1 MKAIL
6 TKVKWN
12 KGTLDNGQAYD
23 YTRVSLQL
31 PVNPHATNE
40 FGVDILDCDFGTSD
54 KHVELLGFK
63 GKLPCEVDLDM
74 EQVMS
79 KGKLVN
85 VVKNIRP
92 ISSIRSTKPM
102 E

>member
-1 MKAIL
+1 MKVIL

-23 YTRVSLQL
+23 YTRVSLQM
-31 PVNPHATNE
+31 PINPDSTNE
-40 FGVDILDCDFGTSD
+40 FGVDMLECDYGKSENHVKLLD
-54 KHVELLGFK
+54 LK
-63 GKLPCEVDLDM
+63 GSLPCEVEVDI

-79 KGKLVN
+79 KGKLIN
-85 VVKNIRP
+85 IVKRLQKV
-92 ISSIRSTKPM
+92 SSIRSTKPI

>member
-12 KGTLDNGQAYD
+12 KGSLDNGQTYD
-23 YTRVSLQL
+23 YTRVSLQM
-31 PVNPHATNE
+31 PINPSSTNE
-40 FGVDILDCDFGTSD
+40 FGVDILDCDYGTSEN
-54 KHVELLGFK
+54 HMELIHFK
-63 GKLPCEVDLDM
+63 GKLPCEVEFEL

-85 VVKNIRP
+85 LVKNIRP
-92 ISSIRSTKPM
+92 IGIIRTTKPT